1 MLLCI
6 CDFNRGVSTQI
17 FKIGVL
23 AEGNKELITLITETL
38 CVVLPAHVQGTQRD
52 PDLRTAMQNNQERKS
67 SLAFKGF
74 FPLEEGTYF
83 KATLKLTKDESSQTY
98 YAPSIKHYFEVV
110 CTVPSTAL
118 QAEEPAQDRKFQR
131 MLVLDRAERENWGT
145 VI

>member
-6 CDFNRGVSTQI
+6 CDFNRGVSTWI
-17 FKIGVL
+17 FKIEVF

-38 CVVLPAHVQGTQRD
+38 CAVLSAHVQGTQRD
-52 PDLRTAMQNNQERKS
+52 PASRKMMQNNQERKP

-83 KATLKLTKDESSQTY
+83 KATLKLTKDESSQAY
-98 YAPSIKHYFEVV
+98 YVLYIKQYFEVV

-118 QAEEPAQDRKFQR
+118 QAEALAQDRKFQR
-131 MLVLDRAERENWGT
+131 MRVLDRVEHENWRT